1 MISYNRKDIKI
12 AFCAS
17 NTATRLKKF
26 LPIASKQNII
36 KDIAFVLIDNKE
48 NAELRDICKK
58 FNVPLIEKDMADIKD
73 KGQYIS
79 DLFLEQ
85 LEKFDVGYAFIF
97 CERIL
102 KGEILKVYENKIIN
116 FHPSILPSFKGLKAI
131 DQALSTDAIL
141 LGNTA
146 HFIDESVDAGKII
159 MQSVIS
165 RFDFN
170 GYDSVLDL
178 QLPMLLQII
187 NWLKEGRVLIEGGH
201 VKIKD
206 ANYKISNFIPN
217 LENV

>member
-12 AFCAS
+12 AFYVS
-17 NTATRLKKF
+17 NTATRIKKF
-26 LPIASKQNII
+26 LPIAAQHNLI
-36 KDIAFVLIDNKE
+36 KDIAFILIDNDK
-48 NAELRDICKK
+48 NAELRELCKK
-58 FNVPLIEKDMADIKD
+58 FNIPIIEKDMADIKD

-85 LEKFDVGYAFIF
+85 LKKFDVEYAFIF
-97 CERIL
+97 CGRIL
-102 KGEILKVYENKIIN
+102 KGEILKAYENKIIN
-116 FHPSILPSFKGLKAI
+116 FHPSLLPSFKGLKAI
-131 DQALSTDAIL
+131 DQALGTDAIL

-146 HFIDESVDAGKII
+146 HFIDANVDSGKMI

-178 QLPMLLQII
+178 QLLMLLQII
-187 NWLKEGRVLIEGGH
+187 KWLREERVLIEEGC
-201 VKIKD
+201 VRIKD
-206 ANYKISNFIPN
+206 ANYKISNFMPN